1 MNLLKKSIYTLSKAL
16 VRCLPKKYCISLL
29 SLGYTSLAIAY
40 VPEFS
45 TAGFYQTDS
54 EIREAVNFNI
64 GWRFIKEDITQA
76 QAFDFD
82 DSAWSIVNLPNGM
95 ELLPLAASG
104 GVNYQGPAWYRKH
117 FEVDSKLKGKK
128 VMLHFE
134 GIMGKSKIWLNG
146 KLLKENFSGYFPIH
160 LDLSEHLNYGSDN
173 LIAVR
178 ADNSNDPDFPPG
190 KDQEAL
196 DFTYFGGIYR
206 DAWLITHNDTYV
218 THPLAVDKV
227 AGGGVFVHYED
238 LSEASAKVLVEIDI
252 ANESSAKT
260 VSVDLELKNKQGM
273 LAAKETIAVALPAN
287 GSAQALL
294 KLTVDQPKLWRPD
307 SPHLYNLLVS
317 IKDNSGQ
324 ILDQFRKRIGMRT
337 IEMHGQDG
345 FLLNGK
351 PYPQLLLGAN
361 RHQDFAHIGHALPN
375 NLHYRDALK
384 LRQTGMRIIRS
395 AHYIQDPAFMDACD
409 ELGLFTVNAI
419 PGWQFWNKKPIFKE
433 RMLQDVRNMVR
444 LERNR
449 PSSLI
454 WEVVPNET
462 HFPIEFAE
470 QTAQATKEEYPY
482 PGCYTATD
490 ARTKRGKN
498 QHFFDIL
505 YADDTVLGEHA
516 DKNVFKREWGDF
528 VDNWVDHNS
537 VSRVAKQW
545 GEVPQLKQAM
555 HYFKEEWTDD
565 GVAKEW
571 PSMTK
576 VYKASKS
583 LVGAT
588 LWHSFDHQRGYHP
601 DPFWGGIMDAYRQPK
616 LSYYLFKSLLPTSGL
631 EDVPMVEAKPFVYI
645 AHLLTPFSPKD
656 VVVFTNCESVKLT
669 MYGTEIGTIP
679 ATDINSPVPRVPVVF
694 KDVFR
699 YVDVRNK
706 NKKGYGKIDQE
717 FVEASLIKAEGI
729 IDGKIVTEHQR
740 WPVGRKRRLILKV
753 DDSAIQPIADGS
765 DITPV
770 VAYLVDAGGAIKR
783 LSHEY
788 IRFSVSGEGELIGGT
803 ENEINP
809 QKLLWG
815 EAVALVR
822 SGIKP
827 GDITV
832 RAEVLKDGPNT
843 PDSAEVTFST
853 QTPTQ
858 TLLYQELPELG
869 RQQATQTVIIDESE
883 ALKKLHDELRTTQKK
898 LQEYRL
904 NEVGQQ
910 QQDFI
915 Q

>member
-1 MNLLKKSIYTLSKAL
+1 MVSLTI
-16 VRCLPKKYCISLL
+16 RSLL
-29 SLGYTSLAIAY
+29 LGALTSIALANATQAYT
-40 VPEFS
+40 PEYS
-45 TAGFYQTDS
+45 TAGFYQTDAS
-54 EIREAVNFNI
+54 VREAINFNV
-64 GWRFIKEDITQA
+64 GWRFIKRDLQGAETME
-76 QAFDFD
+76 FD
-82 DSAWSIVNLPNGM
+82 DSEWKLVNLPNGM
-95 ELLPLAASG
+95 ELLPLTASG
-104 GVNYQGPAWYRKH
+104 GVNYQGPSWYRKT
-117 FEVDSKLKGKK
+117 FQVDPKLKGRK

-134 GIMGKSKIWLNG
+134 GIMGKSKVWLNG
-146 KLLKENFSGYFPIH
+146 KLIAENFGSYFPIH
-160 LDLSEHLNYGSDN
+160 IDLSEHLNYSAEN
-173 LIAVR
+173 ILAVR

-206 DAWLITHNDTYV
+206 DAWLITHNTTYV

-238 LSEASAKVLVEIDI
+238 LSENSARVLVDTDI
-252 ANESSAKT
+252 ANEGRPKT
-260 VSVDLELKNKQGM
+260 VKVHLSLKDKDGA
-273 LAAKETIAVALPAN
+273 LAATHSTTLELPAN
-287 GSAQALL
+287 GAATASQEMAI
-294 KLTVDQPKLWRPD
+294 DQPKLWKPD
-307 SPHLYNLLVS
+307 SPHLYNLHVR
-317 IKDNSGQ
+317 IEDASGNV
-324 ILDQFRKRIGMRT
+324 LDQFRKRIGLRT
-337 IEMHGQDG
+337 IEMRGREG
-345 FLLNGK
+345 FYLNGK

-384 LRQTGMRIIRS
+384 LRQTGMRVIRS

-409 ELGLFTVNAI
+409 ELGLFMVAAI
-419 PGWQFWNKKPIFKE
+419 PGWQFWNDKPIFTE
-433 RMLQDVRNMVR
+433 RMLKDVRNMVR

-449 PSSLI
+449 PSILI

-470 QTAQATKEEYPY
+470 QTAKATQEEYPY
-482 PGCYTATD
+482 PGRYTATD
-490 ARTKRGKN
+490 SRTKRGKN
-498 QHFFDIL
+498 QHLFDVL
-505 YADDTVLGEHA
+505 YADDTVWGEHE

-537 VSRVAKQW
+537 ASRVAKQW
-545 GEVPQLKQAM
+545 GEAAQIRQAM
-555 HYFKEEWTDD
+555 HYFIEEWTDD
-565 GVAKEW
+565 GKDKEW

-576 VYKASKS
+576 VFKASKS

-616 LSYYLFKSLLPTSGL
+616 FSYYLFKSLLPTSGL
-631 EDVPMVEAKPFVYI
+631 DDVPMVDAEPFVYI
-645 AHLLTPFSPKD
+645 AHLMTPASPED
-656 VVVFTNCESVKLT
+656 VVVFTNCDAVKLT
-669 MYGTEIGTIP
+669 MYGNEVGTKP
-679 ATDINSPVPRVPVVF
+679 ATNINSPVPRVPVVF
-694 KDVFR
+694 EDVFR
-699 YVDVRNK
+699 YVDARNK
-706 NKKGYGKIDQE
+706 NKKSYGKIDQE
-717 FVEASLIKAEGI
+717 YVEGAVIKAEGI
-729 IDGKIVTEHQR
+729 INGKVVTEHLR

-753 DDSAIQPIADGS
+753 DDTSIQPLADGS
-765 DITPV
+765 DITTV
-770 VAYLVDAGGAIKR
+770 VAYLVDAGGAVKR
-783 LSHEY
+783 LSDEY
-788 IRFSVSGEGELIGGT
+788 IRFAVSGEGELIGGT

-822 SGIKP
+822 SGTNP

-832 RAEVLKDGPNT
+832 RADVLKDGPNT

-853 QTPTQ
+853 QAPTQ

-883 ALKKLHDELRTTQKK
+883 ALRKLRDELRTTQKK